1 MPTEIDVLVASEYS
15 SRDALEK
22 YITEVYGGTP
32 EPKSAEIDG
41 TSEELRALNLSHGD
55 IVWGVVAV
63 ATDYIAQVTSTVPE
77 RGEVFKSKI
86 NGVTI

>member
-1 MPTEIDVLVASEYS
+1 MPAEIDVLFASEYP

-22 YITEVYGGTP
+22 YITEVYGNTP
-32 EPKSAEIDG
+32 EPKQAEIDG
-41 TSEELRALNLSHGD
+41 TSTELRALKLAHGD
-55 IVWGVVAV
+55 MVWGVVAV
-63 ATDYIAQVTSTVPE
+63 ATDYVEHESVAVPE